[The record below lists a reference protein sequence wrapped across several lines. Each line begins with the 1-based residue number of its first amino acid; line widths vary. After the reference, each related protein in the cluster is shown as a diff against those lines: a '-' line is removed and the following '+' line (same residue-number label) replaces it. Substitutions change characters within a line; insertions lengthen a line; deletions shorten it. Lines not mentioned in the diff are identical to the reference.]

1 VDSCRGERVRD
12 AEGKNEVWAAMSGE
26 CFPITVLPHVSRIY
40 RDYLAMAESVGDAP
54 VRRWYGAEP
63 FGGRWVGKAE
73 PVEHAGRLAD
83 LLEQQAV
90 EFGASDAAKAN
101 IAKLRE
107 GARAV
112 VTGQQVVL
120 FGGPLLTL
128 LKAATAVAR
137 AKEATKASGVEH
149 VPVFWLATED
159 HDLEEVDQVSL
170 LTKTSVETLRAGLMV
185 AHAVPVGGVVPG
197 PELDAVLE
205 RASELLEF
213 APVSEWL
220 RECYLAGSD
229 GVRPTLAL
237 AFGRLMARI
246 FAEQGLIVMDAA
258 SRGFHALGARTLRYA
273 IEHADELQAAL
284 IARSKEL
291 VAAGYHAQVLVA
303 EGGSMLFLLD
313 EATGERVALRRVG
326 NGDVQWKAGGRIY
339 SSADLIAIL
348 ETTPERLSP
357 NALLRPVF
365 QDTLLP
371 TAAYVGGP
379 AEIAYFA
386 QSAVLYEAVFG
397 MGMGKGKGMG
407 RITPVLPRLSA
418 TLLEPSIAAVMNKD
432 EVQLPDALTTSEA
445 LAQRLGARAM
455 PIEGKRKLAA
465 VGNALETELAALT
478 EYLGGMDVSLGKSA
492 EVSGSKM
499 RYQMNRLRRMAAT
512 FQLQKEA
519 SLRKH
524 ADAIT
529 LHVFPN
535 GHPQERVVAGV
546 WFMAKYGDGLVER
559 LVGVAGNQCPGHVV
573 VKL

>member
-1 VDSCRGERVRD
+1 
-12 AEGKNEVWAAMSGE
+12 MSSE
-26 CFPITVLPHVSRIY
+26 CFPITVLPHVSKLY
-40 RDYLAMAESVGDAP
+40 RAYLAMAESAADAD
-54 VRRWYGAEP
+54 VRRWYGGEP
-63 FGGRWVGKAE
+63 FAGKWVGRSAPVKHAE
-73 PVEHAGRLAD
+73 ALAD
-83 LLEQQAV
+83 LLELQAV
-90 EFGASDAAKAN
+90 EFGSSDAARGN
-101 IAKLRE
+101 IAKLRA

-128 LKAATAVAR
+128 LKAATAIAR
-137 AKEATKASGVEH
+137 AKEATAASGVEH

-159 HDLEEVDQVSL
+159 HDLEEVDRVSL
-170 LTKTSVETLRAGLMV
+170 LTKTSVETLKMGLKV

-220 RECYLAGSD
+220 RECYAPKGD
-229 GVRPTLAL
+229 EQPTLAL
-237 AFGRLMARI
+237 AFGRLIARI
-246 FAEQGLIVMDAA
+246 FADQGLVAMDAA
-258 SRGFHALGARTLRYA
+258 SRGFHALGASTLRYA
-273 IEHADELQAAL
+273 IEHAAELQQAL
-284 IARSKEL
+284 LARSEEL
-291 VAAGYHAQVLVA
+291 VKDGYHAQVLVA
-303 EGGSMLFLLD
+303 EGASLLFLLD
-313 EATGERVALRRVG
+313 ETTRERAALRRISG
-326 NGDVQWKAGGRIY
+326 NGDAQWKAGGRVY
-339 SSADLIAIL
+339 SSKDLIAIL
-348 ETTPERLSP
+348 ESAPERLSP

-386 QSAVLYEAVFG
+386 QSAVLYEAIL
-397 MGMGKGKGMG
+397 G

-418 TLLEPSIAAVMNKD
+418 TLLEPAVAPVMDKD
-432 EVQLPDALTTSEA
+432 EVQLPDAMTTAEE

-465 VGNALETELAALT
+465 VGNAMETELAALT
-478 EYLGGMDVSLGKSA
+478 EYLGGMDESLGRAAK
-492 EVSGSKM
+492 VSGSKM
-499 RYQMNRLRRMAAT
+499 LYQMNRLRRMAAT
-512 FQLQKEA
+512 FELQKEA

-524 ADAIT
+524 AETIT
-529 LHVFPN
+529 LHVFPE
-535 GHPQERVVAGV
+535 GHPQERVVAGI

-573 VKL
+573 VRL

>member
-1 VDSCRGERVRD
+1 
-12 AEGKNEVWAAMSGE
+12 MSSE
-26 CFPITVLPHVSRIY
+26 CFPITVLPHVSQLY
-40 RDYLAMAESVGDAP
+40 RDYLAMADSAGAAG

-63 FGGRWVGKAE
+63 FAGKWMGKIAS
-73 PVEHAGRLAD
+73 VKHAGTLAD
-83 LLEQQAV
+83 LLERQAV
-90 EFGASDAAKAN
+90 EFGAGEAAKAN
-101 IAKLRE
+101 IAKLRS

-120 FGGPLLTL
+120 FGGPLLTM

-137 AKEATKASGVEH
+137 AKEATMATGVEH

-170 LTKTSVETLRAGLMV
+170 LTKTSVETLKVGLRV

-197 PELDAVLE
+197 PELEAVLE

-220 RECYLAGSD
+220 RECYAPKNGE
-229 GVRPTLAL
+229 RPTLAL
-237 AFGRLMARI
+237 AFGRLMSRL
-246 FAEQGLIVMDAA
+246 FSEHGLIVMDAA
-258 SRGFHALGARTLRYA
+258 SRGFHALGASTLRYA
-273 IEHADELQAAL
+273 IEHAAELQDAL
-284 IARSKEL
+284 MARGEEL
-291 VAAGYHAQVLVA
+291 VRAGYDAQVLVA
-303 EGGSMLFLLD
+303 EGASLLFLLD
-313 EATGERVALRRVG
+313 EVTGERVALRR
-326 NGDVQWKAGGRIY
+326 NGDGQWKAGGRAY
-339 SSADLIAIL
+339 STAELIAIL
-348 ETTPERLSP
+348 EASPERLSP

-386 QSAVLYEAVFG
+386 QSAVVYESIL
-397 MGMGKGKGMG
+397 G

-418 TLLEPSIAAVMNKD
+418 TLLEPAIAAVMDKD
-432 EVQLPDALTTSEA
+432 EVQLPDAMTTAEA

-465 VGNALETELAALT
+465 MGNAMETELAALT
-478 EYLGGMDVSLGKSA
+478 EYLGGMDATLGRAA

-499 RYQMNRLRRMAAT
+499 RYQMDRLRRMAAT
-512 FQLQKEA
+512 YELQKNA
-519 SLRKH
+519 NLRKH
-524 ADAIT
+524 AEAIT
-529 LHVFPN
+529 LNVFPG

-546 WFMAKYGDGLVER
+546 WFMAKYGDELVER
-559 LVGVAGNQCPGHVV
+559 LVRVAGNQCSGHVV
-573 VKL
+573 VRL

>member
-1 VDSCRGERVRD
+1 
-12 AEGKNEVWAAMSGE
+12 MSSE
-26 CFPITVLPHVSRIY
+26 CFPITVLPQISQLY
-40 RDYLAMAESVGDAP
+40 RDYLAMADSADDAA
-54 VRRWYGAEP
+54 VRRWFGAEP
-63 FGGRWVGKAE
+63 FSGRWMGKAAT
-73 PVEHAGRLAD
+73 VEHAGALAD
-83 LLEQQAV
+83 LLERQAV

-101 IAKLRE
+101 IGKLRA

-137 AKEATKASGVEH
+137 AREATAATGVEH

-159 HDLEEVDQVSL
+159 HDLAEVDQVSL
-170 LTKTSVETLRAGLMV
+170 LTKTSVETLRIGLKV
-185 AHAVPVGGVVPG
+185 EHAVPVGGVAPG
-197 PELDAVLE
+197 PELEAVLE

-220 RECYLAGSD
+220 RECYLAGSGEGD
-229 GVRPTLAL
+229 GTRPTLAL
-237 AFGRLMARI
+237 AFARLIAKI
-246 FAEQGLIVMDAA
+246 FAEQGLVVMDAA
-258 SRGFHALGARTLRYA
+258 SRGFHALGARTLRCA
-273 IEHADELQAAL
+273 ISHAAELQQAL
-284 IARSKEL
+284 MARGEEL
-291 VAAGYHAQVLVA
+291 VRAGYHAQVLVA
-303 EGGSMLFLLD
+303 DGGSMLFLLD
-313 EATGERVALRRVG
+313 EATGERVALRRTAEG
-326 NGDVQWKAGGRIY
+326 QWKAGGRVY

-348 ETTPERLSP
+348 ETAPERLSP

-365 QDTLLP
+365 QDAVLP

-386 QSAVLYEAVFG
+386 QSSVLYEAIL
-397 MGMGKGKGMG
+397 G

-418 TLLEPSIAAVMNKD
+418 TLLEPAIAAVMDKD
-432 EVQLPDALTTSEA
+432 EVQLPDAMTTAEA

-465 VGNALETELAALT
+465 VGNAVEKELAALT
-478 EYLGGMDVSLGKSA
+478 EYLSGMDESLGRAA

-499 RYQMNRLRRMAAT
+499 LYQMNRLRRMAAT
-512 FQLQKEA
+512 FELQKEA

-524 ADAIT
+524 AEAIT
-529 LHVFPN
+529 LNVFPD

-559 LVGVAGNQCPGHVV
+559 LVGVAENQCPGHVV
-573 VKL
+573 VRL

>member
-1 VDSCRGERVRD
+1 
-12 AEGKNEVWAAMSGE
+12 MSVE
-26 CFPITVLPHVSRIY
+26 CFPITVLPHVSQIY
-40 RDYLAMAESVGDAP
+40 RDYLAMAEGAG
-54 VRRWYGAEP
+54 VRRLYGAEP
-63 FGGRWVGKAE
+63 FAGSWRGKAVA
-73 PVEHAGRLAD
+73 VEHAGRLAD
-83 LLEQQAV
+83 LLDGEAV
-90 EFGASDAAKAN
+90 AFGASDVAKAN
-101 IAKLRE
+101 IEKLRA
-107 GARAV
+107 GAQAV

-128 LKAATAVAR
+128 LKAATAIAR
-137 AKEATKASGVEH
+137 AKEATRATGVEH

-170 LTKTSVETLRAGLMV
+170 LSKSSVEMLRVGLRV
-185 AHAVPVGGVVPG
+185 AHAVPVGEVVPG
-197 PELDAVLE
+197 PELEAVLE

-229 GVRPTLAL
+229 GMRPTLAL

-246 FAEQGLIVMDAA
+246 FAEEGLIVMDAA

-273 IEHADELQAAL
+273 IEHADELQAAS
-284 IARSKEL
+284 IARSEEL
-291 VAAGYHAQVLVA
+291 VQAGYHAQVLVA

-313 EATGERVALRRVG
+313 EATRERVALRRTASSY
-326 NGDVQWKAGGRIY
+326 GDAQWKAGTRVY

-348 ETTPERLSP
+348 EEAPERLSP

-386 QSAVLYEAVFG
+386 QSAVLYEAIL
-397 MGMGKGKGMG
+397 G

-418 TLLEPSIAAVMNKD
+418 TLLEPSVAAVMDKD
-432 EVQLPDALTTSEA
+432 EVQLPDAMTTAEE

-455 PIEGKRKLAA
+455 PVAAKRKLAS
-465 VGNALETELAALT
+465 VGNAVETELTALT
-478 EYLGGMDVSLGKSA
+478 EYLGGMDESLGRAA

-499 RYQMNRLRRMAAT
+499 LYQMNRLRRMAAT
-512 FQLQKEA
+512 FELQKET

-524 ADAIT
+524 AEAIT
-529 LHVFPN
+529 LNVFPE
-535 GHPQERVVAGV
+535 GHPQERVLAGV
-546 WFMAKYGDGLVER
+546 WFIAKYGEGLVER
-559 LVGVAGNQCPGHVV
+559 LVGVAANQCPGHVV
-573 VKL
+573 VRL